1 MPRLPSAADLGERP
15 DVRPSGGIAS
25 YQATSGKETA
35 PGLAMAKAGGVVS
48 GVGDDFFKLVKEEE
62 RRVNTTRA
70 EEAFNGLRQRQLD
83 LTIGE
88 GGFIHRKGGDAIN
101 QPLLKD
107 YSDRLST
114 ISKEIE
120 GQLAN
125 DEQRELFR
133 RRAGVSTLQF
143 QEDLMRHIARE
154 GDVHARQA
162 YEGGVNVE
170 LRTATARW
178 QDPNAVALS
187 LERINGLVEQ
197 EAARAGW
204 APEAKEAELLK
215 RTSAV
220 HSSVIHQALATD
232 QYVFAQKWYEANKE
246 EIDPATA
253 KAVQKAVEDGAQKQ
267 AYAGYTRE
275 FLGAQNDRAS
285 LTDLE
290 KRVTVDPTLD
300 DTRKNALLG
309 RILSRG
315 ETLERRAEVE
325 GQKILRR
332 VERAIGDVR
341 ANLMAG
347 FEPTPEQLIP
357 ILNASRGTELEG
369 EVKGLIQASNATR
382 TFRNSLPAAQ
392 EVMLT
397 QAEAAIRQDPGKF
410 DRNLLSAWRTIHEN
424 QKRRVAES
432 PVSYAVQQGLIDPA
446 SPAAKP
452 LDLSSPVQAA
462 EGLSARMEL
471 SRAMARNYGGPV
483 KPLTQEEV
491 GLATNMLKAATVPQ
505 KREWLGNLAQAMNGD
520 AQGYSAIMAQIAQDA
535 PVLAI
540 AGEYAGRGRTQAADL
555 LLRGESILRPNRK
568 EDGSPDGGK
577 LLPMP
582 AEKDMRRIF
591 DDKIRDAYAGMPQ
604 ARSDHFQA
612 ARAIYAALSSDAGDR
627 DTSILDPDR
636 WEQSIQMATG
646 GVQKYKGRNIVM
658 PYGYEASQFRD
669 GLARRVQDV
678 VQSGRLGSE
687 WTVDKLLDLPLQA
700 VGDGKYAFVVGDAL
714 LAQRERQDFGR
725 RPDGSRKGAGF
736 LGLLKRPD
744 GGVSTELTIGVE
756 IDGKEIDIPTLVPTL
771 SNEEIRQVLS
781 LKDNEK
787 IPESVVEKA
796 VAHARARMQQGK
808 PVFATD
814 EESSE
819 NFVMRPLII
828 DFNTSAAFRTS
839 GHGLRA
845 AAEEPTVDE
854 IQAASSAVT
863 GRAEGRKRMSQTKP
877 AKAGIAAVS
886 GAKVENPDPATIYAG
901 RGTRG

>member
-1 MPRLPSAADLGERP
+1 MPRLPNAADLGERP
-15 DVRPSGGIAS
+15 DVRPAGGIAS

-35 PGLAMAKAGGVVS
+35 PGLAMAKAGGAVS

-88 GGFIHRKGGDAIN
+88 KDGFVHKKGGDAIN
-101 QPLLKD
+101 RPLLKD
-107 YSDRLST
+107 YTDRLST
-114 ISKEIE
+114 ISTEIE

-133 RRAGVSTLQF
+133 KRAGVSSLQF

-154 GDVHARQA
+154 GDVHAKQA
-162 YEGGVNVE
+162 YDGGVNVE

-178 QDPNAVALS
+178 EDPNAVALS

-204 APEAKEAELLK
+204 APETKQAELLK

-220 HSSVIHQALATD
+220 HSSVIGQALATD
-232 QYVFAQKWYEANKE
+232 NYVFAQKWYEANRA
-246 EIDPATA
+246 EIDPSTA

-275 FLGAQNDRAS
+275 YLGVQNDRGGLS
-285 LTDLE
+285 DLE
-290 KRVTVDPTLD
+290 KRVTADSSLD

-315 ETLERRAEVE
+315 ETLERRADVE
-325 GQKILRR
+325 NQKVLRR
-332 VERAIGDVR
+332 VERAVGDVR

-357 ILNASRGTELEG
+357 ILNASKGTELEP

-410 DRNLLSAWRTIHEN
+410 DRNLLSAWRSIHEN
-424 QKRRVAES
+424 QKRRVQES
-432 PVSYAVQQGLIDPA
+432 PVSYAVQQGLVDPA

-452 LDLSSPVQAA
+452 LDLSSPVQAV

-483 KPLTQEEV
+483 KPLTPEEV

-520 AQGYSAIMAQIAQDA
+520 AQGYSAIMGQIAQDA

-540 AGEYAGRGRTQAADL
+540 AGEYAGKGRTQASDL

-582 AEKDMRRIF
+582 AEKDMRRIY

-612 ARAIYAALSSDAGDR
+612 SRAIYAALASDAGDR
-627 DTSILDPDR
+627 DTSVLDTDR
-636 WEQSIQMATG
+636 WEHAIQLATG
-646 GVQKYKGRNIVM
+646 GVQKYRGRNIVM
-658 PYGYEASQFRD
+658 PYGYESSQFKD
-669 GLARRVQDV
+669 GLSRRVEDLV
-678 VQSGRLGSE
+678 GAGRLGPE
-687 WTVDKLLDLPLQA
+687 WTKDKLMSLPLQA
-700 VGDGKYAFVVGDAL
+700 VGDGKYAFVVGDGILVA
-714 LAQRERQDFGR
+714 
-725 RPDGSRKGAGF
+725 RPAHSKPVLQNADGSI
-736 LGLLKRPD
+736 
-744 GGVSTELTIGVE
+744 STERTITIE
-756 IDGKEIDIPTLVPTL
+756 ADGRHFIVPTIVGGKAYSEDQAIEL
-771 SNEEIRQVLS
+771 WRSGTN
-781 LKDNEK
+781 
-787 IPESVVEKA
+787 KA
-796 VAHARARMQQGK
+796 VGE
-808 PVFATD
+808 FATA
-814 EESSE
+814 EEANRVAKERTESLGRSLQHQP
-819 NFVMRPLII
+819 VVI

-839 GHGLRA
+839 GNGLRA
-845 AAEEPTVDE
+845 TVESPTIEELKQGIANV
-854 IQAASSAVT
+854 S
-863 GRAEGRKRMSQTKP
+863 GRKVKNQTP
-877 AKAGIAAVS
+877 S
-886 GAKVENPDPATIYAG
+886 GKVEPSVTSV
-901 RGTRG
+901 RG

>member
-15 DVRPSGGIAS
+15 DVRPAGGVAS

-70 EEAFNGLRQRQLD
+70 EEAFNKLRERQLD

-88 GGFIHRKGGDAIN
+88 QNGFVNKRGGDAIN
-101 QPLLKD
+101 KPLLKD
-107 YSDRLST
+107 YSDRLES

-120 GQLAN
+120 GELST
-125 DEQRELFR
+125 DEQKELFR

-143 QEDLMRHIARE
+143 REDLMRHIARE

-162 YEGGVNVE
+162 YEGGVSVE

-178 QDPNAVALS
+178 QDPAAVALS
-187 LERINGLVEQ
+187 LERIRGLVDQ
-197 EAARAGW
+197 EASRGGW

-220 HSSVIHQALATD
+220 HSSVIGQALATD
-232 QYVFAQKWYEANKE
+232 NYVFAQKWYEANKDA
-246 EIDPATA
+246 IDPATA

-290 KRVTVDPTLD
+290 KRVTADPTLD

-332 VERAIGDVR
+332 LERAVGDVR

-357 ILNASRGTELEG
+357 ILNASKDTELEP
-369 EVKGLIQASNATR
+369 EVRGLIQAANGTR

-432 PVSYAVQQGLIDPA
+432 PVSYAVQQGLVDPA

-452 LDLSSPVQAA
+452 LDLTSPVKAA
-462 EGLSARMEL
+462 EGLAARMEL

-520 AQGYSAIMAQIAQDA
+520 ASGYSAIMAQIAQDA

-582 AEKDMRRIF
+582 PEKDMRRIF

-627 DTSILDPDR
+627 DTSVLDPDR

-646 GVQKYKGRNIVM
+646 GVQKYRGRNVVL
-658 PYGYEASQFRD
+658 PYGYESSQFRD
-669 GLARRVQDV
+669 GLARRVEDLV
-678 VQSGRLGSE
+678 ETGKLDAK
-687 WTVDKLLDLPLQA
+687 WTRGDLLDLPLESA
-700 VGDGKYAFVVGDAL
+700 GDGKYVFKVGDADL
-714 LAQRERQDFGR
+714 VDKSGRVVTVDFET
-725 RPDGSRKGAGF
+725 S
-736 LGLLKRPD
+736 
-744 GGVSTELTIGVE
+744 
-756 IDGKEIDIPTLVPTL
+756 VP
-771 SNEEIRQVLS
+771 
-781 LKDNEK
+781 
-787 IPESVVEKA
+787 
-796 VAHARARMQQGK
+796 
-808 PVFATD
+808 
-814 EESSE
+814 
-819 NFVMRPLII
+819 
-828 DFNTSAAFRTS
+828 FRTS
-839 GHGLRA
+839 GHGLHA
-845 AAEEPTVDE
+845 AAEEPTVE
-854 IQAASSAVT
+854 ELQAASKAVT
-863 GRAEGRKRMSQTKP
+863 GRVAGRTAMGQTNPPKP
-877 AKAGIAAVS
+877 GIKGVS
-886 GAKVENPDPATIYAG
+886 GAKVANPDPATIYQG
-901 RGTRG
+901 RGPRG